1 MSQGEMYFALH
12 KFLLRTAGTG
22 GADAPAGAVA
32 VAGQVCSERLCYLL
46 AGSANPCA
54 LRHGCAQGS
63 LAFLTHVGTKRL
75 PHHRDIPCENN
86 GHHGCL

>member
-32 VAGQVCSERLCYLL
+32 VAGQVCSESIFYRAWRCSNEPQLRL
-46 AGSANPCA
+46 S
-54 LRHGCAQGS
+54 
-63 LAFLTHVGTKRL
+63 
-75 PHHRDIPCENN
+75 D
-86 GHHGCL
+86 

>member
-32 VAGQVCSERLCYLL
+32 VAGQVCSESIFYRAWPRLSGR
-46 AGSANPCA
+46 AAVTEVEA
-54 LRHGCAQGS
+54 
-63 LAFLTHVGTKRL
+63 
-75 PHHRDIPCENN
+75 
-86 GHHGCL
+86 

>member
-32 VAGQVCSERLCYLL
+32 VAGQVCSESIFYRAWKC
-46 AGSANPCA
+46 S
-54 LRHGCAQGS
+54 
-63 LAFLTHVGTKRL
+63 
-75 PHHRDIPCENN
+75 N
-86 GHHGCL
+86 GRAITT

>member
-32 VAGQVCSERLCYLL
+32 VAGQVCSESLRYR
-46 AGSANPCA
+46 AFTGST
-54 LRHGCAQGS
+54 S
-63 LAFLTHVGTKRL
+63 GTGTAPSATKDETKKR
-75 PHHRDIPCENN
+75 P
-86 GHHGCL
+86 